1 MAGEEEGAVAPLAG
15 GWVSGDGLV
24 GMEKR
29 CLDTKLEGKRK
40 VNTRCETSP
49 EVISVQKIYL
59 RCTAGCRRGRCAGD
73 L

>member
-1 MAGEEEGAVAPLAG
+1 MAAWPVKKRERLRH
-15 GWVSGDGLV
+15 WRGDGLV

-49 EVISVQKIYL
+49 EVIAVQKIYL
-59 RCTAGCRRGRCAGD
+59 RCTAGCRRGRCAGH